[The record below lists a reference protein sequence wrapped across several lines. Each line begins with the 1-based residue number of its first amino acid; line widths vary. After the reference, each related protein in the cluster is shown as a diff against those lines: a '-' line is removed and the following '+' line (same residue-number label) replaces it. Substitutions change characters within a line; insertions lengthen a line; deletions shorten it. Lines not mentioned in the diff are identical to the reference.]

1 MSKNYFL
8 YRAYLTLASERLEY
22 AIETHKNICNEIKK
36 LEGLY
41 RSGKG
46 MEVDKLIYLTYKRK
60 VFIKEAKMLVKI
72 INNLERGLS
81 L

>member
-22 AIETHKNICNEIKK
+22 VIEKHKNICNEIKK

-46 MEVDKLIYLTYKRK
+46 MEVDKMIYLTYQRK